1 MKRFN
6 STLIVDDDP
15 ISCFINQKIIE
26 RANLTE
32 HIVVKENGAEA
43 LEYLMKDFSGN
54 VENKDKPDL
63 IFLDLNMP
71 VMDGLEF
78 LQKFKALDSKYW
90 ENVEIV
96 VLTSSNNQSDI
107 DNTKKY
113 NVTAYLNKPLSVE
126 TLNTL
131 FKQEDQSD

>member
-1 MKRFN
+1 MKKFK
-6 STLIVDDDP
+6 STLIIDDDP

-26 RANLTE
+26 RADLSQQIKAVN
-32 HIVVKENGAEA
+32 NGAEA
-43 LEYLMKDFSGN
+43 IDYLMNDFNENTDDGN
-54 VENKDKPDL
+54 KTDL

-107 DNTKKY
+107 DNTKKFD
-113 NVTAYLNKPLSVE
+113 VSAYLNKPLSVE

-131 FKQEDQSD
+131 FKQEEESE

>member
-1 MKRFN
+1 MKKFK
-6 STLIVDDDP
+6 STLIIDDDP

-26 RANLTE
+26 RADLSQN
-32 HIVVKENGAEA
+32 IKVVDNGAEA
-43 LEYLMKDFSGN
+43 LDYLMIDFN
-54 VENKDKPDL
+54 ENSDDGDKTDL

-78 LQKFKALDSKYW
+78 LQKYKALDRKYW

-107 DNTKKY
+107 DNTKTY
-113 NVTAYLNKPLSVE
+113 NVLAYLTKPL
-126 TLNTL
+126 TLESLNKL
-131 FKQEDQSD
+131 FRQKESLE